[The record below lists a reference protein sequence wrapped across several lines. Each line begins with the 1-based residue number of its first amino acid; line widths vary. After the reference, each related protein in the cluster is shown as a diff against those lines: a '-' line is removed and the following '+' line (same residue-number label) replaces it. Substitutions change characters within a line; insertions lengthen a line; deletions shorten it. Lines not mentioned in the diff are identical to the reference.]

1 MLARG
6 RFAATAILRAKGEP
20 TLFIGDHR
28 SGVFV
33 FAKADGCD
41 GHMALL
47 RMVNAFAA
55 FVCSATA
62 GAAGG
67 RGTTGFLL

>member
-1 MLARG
+1 MFQGCETSFLYYLDEGLLQMLARG

-20 TLFIGDHR
+20 TFLIGDHS

-33 FAKADGCD
+33 FARADGCD

-47 RMVNAFAA
+47 
-55 FVCSATA
+55 
-62 GAAGG
+62 
-67 RGTTGFLL
+67 